1 MKPISPHLFRS
12 FLFLAYL
19 YVIVAILSFA
29 ETAKTSMEV
38 EEEPDVED
46 EDEDLGFD
54 PFCESQRGLEDLLRG
69 ESAGSDAPES
79 YFGYG

>member
-1 MKPISPHLFRS
+1 
-12 FLFLAYL
+12 
-19 YVIVAILSFA
+19 
-29 ETAKTSMEV
+29 MEV